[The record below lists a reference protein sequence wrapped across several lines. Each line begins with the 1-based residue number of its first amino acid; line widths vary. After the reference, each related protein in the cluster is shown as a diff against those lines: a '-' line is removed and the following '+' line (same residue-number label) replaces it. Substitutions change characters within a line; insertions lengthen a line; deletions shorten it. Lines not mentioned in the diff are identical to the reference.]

1 MNMQS
6 GYVGASRHAATR
18 AQKRGIPPLI
28 VEWLIA
34 YGEEQSASSGARVV
48 YFTKHSRKRIAQDNG
63 DLIVRRLNGLMNS
76 YAVIASDGSLITC
89 GHRFK
94 KINKS

>member
-1 MNMQS
+1 MDMQS

-28 VEWLIA
+28 VDWLIA
-34 YGEEQSASSGARVV
+34 YGEEESANRGARVV
-48 YFTKHSRKRIAQDNG
+48 YFTKRSRKQIARDNG
-63 DLIVRRLNGLMNS
+63 EMIVRRLHGLMNT

-94 KINKS
+94 KINKN